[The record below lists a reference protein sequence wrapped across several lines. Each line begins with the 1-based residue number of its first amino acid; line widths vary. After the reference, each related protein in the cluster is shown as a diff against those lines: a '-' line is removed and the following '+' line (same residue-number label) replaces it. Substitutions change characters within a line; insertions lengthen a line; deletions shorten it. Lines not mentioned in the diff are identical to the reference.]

1 MIRKVRQSY
10 VILSKEKDHYH
21 CIMLDLYSPGDKP
34 HKGWFSEG
42 SFLGPNEVSEWEN
55 EDET

>member
-1 MIRKVRQSY
+1 
-10 VILSKEKDHYH
+10 
-21 CIMLDLYSPGDKP
+21 MLDLYSPGDKP